1 MGSVQCFMR
10 LYQIIRNFTA
20 CDLAIPLEVIRPGQF
35 ELKKTRLV
43 HLPDLF
49 EGGVEKGQCNLVYV
63 ERLWMIGLM
72 MVMLI
77 SYSRVMSVVLV
88 LGELVLFKGKGM
100 EFSDKKYFLLFEES
114 EIPSG

>member
-1 MGSVQCFMR
+1 
-10 LYQIIRNFTA
+10 
-20 CDLAIPLEVIRPGQF
+20 
-35 ELKKTRLV
+35 
-43 HLPDLF
+43 
-49 EGGVEKGQCNLVYV
+49 
-63 ERLWMIGLM
+63 MIGLM

-114 EIPSG
+114 EIPPG

>member
-1 MGSVQCFMR
+1 MHF
-10 LYQIIRNFTA
+10 
-20 CDLAIPLEVIRPGQF
+20 
-35 ELKKTRLV
+35 
-43 HLPDLF
+43 PDLF
-49 EGGVEKGQCNLVYV
+49 EGRVEKAQCNLVYV

-77 SYSRVMSVVLV
+77 SYSRVMSVVLD

-114 EIPSG
+114 EIPPG